1 MRNRNGT
8 RNEMGGGQV
17 MHINERNTS
26 IMFCKDCY
34 IVWHIDWKSMI
45 SPLYCG
51 FTYYEDKDGKEEDRH
66 SYCMEL
72 DWRYTKRHRLVV
84 VNNK

>member
-1 MRNRNGT
+1 
-8 RNEMGGGQV
+8 MGGKQV

-26 IMFCKDCY
+26 VMFCKDCY
-34 IVWHIDWKSMI
+34 IVWHIDWKKLT

-51 FTYYEDKDGKEEDRH
+51 FTYYEDKAGKEEERH

-72 DWRYTKRHRLVV
+72 GCTEPTWGLNNKHRLVV

>member
-1 MRNRNGT
+1 
-8 RNEMGGGQV
+8 
-17 MHINERNTS
+17 MHVSERNTS

-34 IVWHIDWKSMI
+34 IVWHIDWQKLT

-51 FTYYEDKDGKEEDRH
+51 FTYYEDKDGMEEERH
-66 SYCMEL
+66 TYCMEL
-72 DWRYTKRHRLVV
+72 AWSFHSKGLNNKHRLVV